1 MWSFLKSLLNLLQY
15 CFCCFMFCF
24 LAIRHVGS
32 RPVIDPALEGKLSTT
47 GPPGTFPYLFLFKRA
62 YGQAKHCCWNGYNK
76 ILQRPWVVLHSHS
89 SIVLE
94 ERTVTSDGKNLNK
107 LYGQPNNN
115 SKWAGHLNI
124 HNKDRMSQALLK
136 SSVAAW
142 LSFSHGMEVEI
153 SAPPSVWGVLIWS
166 LWMIQLLSMPPT
178 PLLCGPSTQFHL
190 GNTSFPLFVLVFW
203 KVSTCGFWDWI
214 RELRQSWTDGCPRHG
229 NTL

>member
-1 MWSFLKSLLNLLQY
+1 M
-15 CFCCFMFCF
+15 
-24 LAIRHVGS
+24 GS
-32 RPVIDPALEGKLSTT
+32 PPVIWTSVGRQSLNHQATRVA
-47 GPPGTFPYLFLFKRA
+47 YRFLFKRA
-62 YGQAKHCCWNGYNK
+62 YGQVKHCCWNGYNK

-94 ERTVTSDGKNLNK
+94 ERIVTSDGKNLNK
-107 LYGQPNNN
+107 LFGQPNNN

-153 SAPPSVWGVLIWS
+153 SAPPSIWGVLTWS
-166 LWMIQLLSMPPT
+166 LWMIQLLSMSPT

-190 GNTSFPLFVLVFW
+190 GNTSFPLFVLVLEGLYMQILGLDQG
-203 KVSTCGFWDWI
+203 TQA
-214 RELRQSWTDGCPRHG
+214 EL
-229 NTL
+229 